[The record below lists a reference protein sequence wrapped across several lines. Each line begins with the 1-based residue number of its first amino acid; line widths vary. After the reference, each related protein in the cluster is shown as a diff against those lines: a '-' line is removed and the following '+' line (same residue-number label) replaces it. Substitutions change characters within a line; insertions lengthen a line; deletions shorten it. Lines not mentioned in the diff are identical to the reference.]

1 MSDSAARVNEVEVI
15 NRLAETYRRLKA
27 EVAKVIVGQNAVV
40 DEVLV
45 SLLCGGHSLLIG
57 VPGLA
62 KTLLVKTIASLLDL
76 KFRRI
81 QFTPDLMP
89 ADITGTDI
97 IQEDPETR
105 FRALKFL
112 PGPVFANIVLSDEIN
127 RAPPKTQAALLES
140 MQEHH
145 VTAAGQTYILDEPF
159 LVLATQNPIEQEGTY
174 PLPEAQLDRFMFAV
188 RIGYPSENE
197 EVEIILRTTAEALP
211 QVQSLL
217 KKDEILAAQR
227 AVRKIPVSEEVARYA
242 ARLARLTRP
251 DSNAPQKVRDYV
263 RWGAGPR
270 AGQYLVLAA
279 KARGALKGRFFASSR
294 DIAGAAYAVLRHR
307 LVLNFRAEADG
318 IEPEQIVDEV
328 LKAAGNPAEE

>member
-1 MSDSAARVNEVEVI
+1 MPEEPNPDEVAVI
-15 NRLAETYRRLKA
+15 RRLAEIYKGLK
-27 EVAKVIVGQNAVV
+27 EKVADVIVGQDRVV

-62 KTLLVKTIASLLDL
+62 KTLLVKTLASLLAL
-76 KFRRI
+76 RFSRI

-105 FRALKFL
+105 SRSLKFL
-112 PGPVFANIVLSDEIN
+112 KGPVFANIVLSDEIN
-127 RAPPKTQAALLES
+127 RAPPKTQAALLEA

-145 VTAAGQTYILDEPF
+145 VTTGGRTYPLDEPF

-188 RIGYPSENE
+188 KVDYPSEKE
-197 EVEIILRTTAEALP
+197 EVEIILRTTAEKLP
-211 QVQSLL
+211 NLQAMLST
-217 KKDEILAAQR
+217 DEIVAAQQ
-227 AVRKIPVSEEVARYA
+227 AVRKIPVSEEVAAFA
-242 ARLARLTRP
+242 AKLARLTRP
-251 DSNAPQKVRDYV
+251 SDSAPPKVREYV

-270 AGQYLVLAA
+270 AGQYMVLAA

-294 DIAGAAYAVLRHR
+294 DVAGASHAVLRHR

-318 IEPEQIVDEV
+318 IAPEEVVDDV
-328 LKAAGNPAEE
+328 LNAAGNPSEG

>member
-1 MSDSAARVNEVEVI
+1 MPDSAARANEVEVI
-15 NRLAETYRRLKA
+15 NRLSETYRRLKA
-27 EVAKVIVGQNAVV
+27 EVAKVIVGQDAVV

-45 SLLCGGHSLLIG
+45 ALLCGGHSLLIG

-76 KFRRI
+76 KYRRI

-127 RAPPKTQAALLES
+127 RAPPKTQAALLEA

-145 VTAAGQTYILDEPF
+145 VTTGGQTYTLDEPF

-188 RIGYPSENE
+188 RIDYPSEKE

-211 QVQSLL
+211 EVHALL

-251 DSNAPQKVRDYV
+251 DANAPQKVKDYV
-263 RWGAGPR
+263 RWGTGPR

-279 KARGALKGRFFASSR
+279 KARGALKGRFFASSH
-294 DIAGAAYAVLRHR
+294 DVAGAAYAVLRHR

-318 IEPEQIVDEV
+318 IEPERIVDEV